1 MDLGLFLWSW
11 LSFGMSRIGLLFA
24 CGYGRYEFREK
35 ESEGRRREKRE
46 ETNGE
51 EKGEKLTWLT
61 VSRIKLVLWTKLVWF
76 EMCWTWL
83 ALSQTSGYVYGI
95 FP

>member
-1 MDLGLFLWSW
+1 
-11 LSFGMSRIGLLFA
+11 MSKIGLLFA
-24 CGYGRYEFREK
+24 FGYGRYEVREK

-46 ETNGE
+46 ETNRE

-61 VSRIKLVLWTKLVWF
+61 VSMIKLVLWTKLVWF